1 MCALSLV
8 IWWRN
13 PFAAALI
20 VPALH
25 LWMWIVAPEIRL
37 RAPAA
42 VMLLL
47 LGLVPAALVIL
58 YYAGQFNL
66 GPLGVVWT
74 GVLLIAGG
82 GVAVATLLEWSIF
95 AGCAV
100 SVAVIAV
107 RAARE
112 RAPEAAP
119 VTVRGPVTY
128 AGPGS
133 LGGTKSALRR

>member
-1 MCALSLV
+1 M
-8 IWWRN
+8 
-13 PFAAALI
+13 
-20 VPALH
+20 
-25 LWMWIVAPEIRL
+25 
-37 RAPAA
+37 
-42 VMLLL
+42 
-47 LGLVPAALVIL
+47 
-58 YYAGQFNL
+58 
-66 GPLGVVWT
+66 WT

-82 GVAVATLLEWSIF
+82 GLGIPLLLEWSLV

-112 RAPEAAP
+112 GAPEAAP
-119 VTVRGPVTY
+119 VTVRGPITY